1 MLASLRP
8 KIPIFTKIDALA
20 TGLACSL
27 SHRAYRAGVRGSGLS
42 RGRNPLTPTLSPS
55 GRGSPPR
62 LRHRWRFIS
71 AAFAFCA
78 FSASGASAQSVE
90 NFYQGKTVTIVLFTT
105 AGSIYDTYARLLARV
120 LPRHIPGHPAL
131 LIKYMPGAG
140 GVLAARHLAEIAPR
154 DGTTIGGLSPALI
167 FEPLL
172 ASNAANVDFLKFGWL
187 GSMSES
193 TAIYVSWKTSQ
204 VRTARDLFEREL
216 LIAGT
221 GAAAETT
228 IISRALNGILGT
240 RIKLIQG
247 YAGSVAG
254 LLALERGE
262 VDGGFP
268 TLEALH
274 TLHPDW
280 LAERTLNLLFQTRQQ
295 PDPEIAEVPTVM
307 SLAGNENQRKDLQF
321 LFPRNAFGRPY
332 ASPPGLP
339 ADRLKALQAA
349 FSASVNDPEL
359 IAEAEKLHIPVRLTS
374 ADELAGTIREKYAT
388 PADVVERVRR
398 FIPKE

>member
-1 MLASLRP
+1 MLAGLRHFWSL
-8 KIPIFTKIDALA
+8 TLLLVACALA
-20 TGLACSL
+20 GLDAS
-27 SHRAYRAGVRGSGLS
+27 RARAQA
-42 RGRNPLTPTLSPS
+42 
-55 GRGSPPR
+55 
-62 LRHRWRFIS
+62 I
-71 AAFAFCA
+71 
-78 FSASGASAQSVE
+78 E
-90 NFYQGKTVTIVLFTT
+90 DFYQGKTVTIILFTT
-105 AGSIYDTYARLLARV
+105 PGSIYDTYARLLARF
-120 LPRHIPGHPAL
+120 LPKHIPGHPTL
-131 LIKYMPGAG
+131 LVKYMPGAG

-172 ASNAANVDFLKFGWL
+172 GENAASVDFLKFGWL

-193 TAIYVSWKTSQ
+193 TAVYVSWKTSK
-204 VRTARDLFEREL
+204 VKTARDLLEREL

-228 IISRALNGILGT
+228 IISRAINGILGT
-240 RIKLIQG
+240 KIKLIQG

-280 LAERTLNLLFQTRQQ
+280 LADKTLNLLFQTRQT
-295 PDPEIAEVPTVM
+295 PDPEIAEVPTVT
-307 SLAGNENQRKDLQF
+307 SLAANAEQRKDLQF

-332 ASPPGLP
+332 ATPPGTP

-349 FSASVNDPEL
+349 FAATVNDPAL
-359 IAEAEKLHIPVRLTS
+359 TAEAAKLHIPIALTS
-374 ADELAGTIREKYAT
+374 ADELANTVKEKYAT
-388 PADVVERVRR
+388 PAEVVERVRR
-398 FIPKE
+398 FILKE